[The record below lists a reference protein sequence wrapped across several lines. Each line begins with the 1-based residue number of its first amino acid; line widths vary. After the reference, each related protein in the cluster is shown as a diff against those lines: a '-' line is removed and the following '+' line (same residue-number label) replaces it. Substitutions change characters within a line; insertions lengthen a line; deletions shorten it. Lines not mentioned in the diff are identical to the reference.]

1 MRCGGLPYHAAVS
14 ALEPFLERR
23 EPRGIAW
30 LRPDV
35 AGEPIEALWREPA
48 ALPGGKGR
56 GGVGVLTVGG
66 VECVVRPYRRGGALA
81 ALLRDRY
88 AGPGRARAE
97 LVALLAMRREGVP
110 VVAPV
115 AAAARRSGAFWRL
128 RLLTERLPDA
138 LPLPAFLAAHPGRR
152 RDVAA
157 SVGVVLRLAFAAGL
171 RHPDLHADNILC
183 MARGER
189 LRVVLVDLD
198 RAAVGAPVDEAS
210 RDAMLARLQR
220 YWWKHRTT
228 LAARPSRSE
237 SLRAL
242 RELVPG
248 RADRHAL
255 WRRLARRVARSL
267 GRRALRR

>member
-1 MRCGGLPYHAAVS
+1 MPPVS

-30 LRPDV
+30 LRADV
-35 AGEPIEALWREPA
+35 ADAPIAALWREPTP
-48 ALPGGKGR
+48 LPGAKGR
-56 GGVGVLTVGG
+56 GGVGVLVVGG
-66 VECVVRPYRRGGALA
+66 VECVARPYRRGGALA

-97 LVALLAMRREGVP
+97 LAALLALRQEGVP

-138 LPLPAFLAAHPGRR
+138 QPLPDFLAAHPDRR

-198 RAAVGAPVDEAS
+198 RAVVRTPVDDTARE
-210 RDAMLARLQR
+210 AMLARLER
-220 YWWKHRTT
+220 YWWKHRAT
-228 LAARPSRSE
+228 LAARPSRCE
-237 SLRAL
+237 RLRAL
-242 RELVPG
+242 RELAPD
-248 RADRHAL
+248 RAQRHAI
-255 WRRLARRVARSL
+255 WRRVARRLARAIGRASAR
-267 GRRALRR
+267 R